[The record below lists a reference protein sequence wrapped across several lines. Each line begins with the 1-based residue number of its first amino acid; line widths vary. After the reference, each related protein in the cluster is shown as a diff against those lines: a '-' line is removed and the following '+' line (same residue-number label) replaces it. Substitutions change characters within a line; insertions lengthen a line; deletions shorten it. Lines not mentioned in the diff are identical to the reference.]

1 MLMLFYSEDADLTF
15 RIQIGRLRVEGAR
28 NNLNLLPL
36 HELTSCQPSSLQ
48 PYSVTPR
55 LRTSPAVRSIRTYHS
70 STLHLASIRLSDLLM
85 FFGTKILPA
94 RVTVTSRR
102 MT

>member
-1 MLMLFYSEDADLTF
+1 MLMLFYSEDADLAF

-36 HELTSCQPSSLQ
+36 HELTSSSSLQ

-55 LRTSPAVRSIRTYHS
+55 LRTSRLYQQYVPSTSLSSIKYRRAAVYVSRYWPSRFNGHLWNSIS
-70 STLHLASIRLSDLLM
+70 L
-85 FFGTKILPA
+85 
-94 RVTVTSRR
+94 
-102 MT
+102 

>member
-1 MLMLFYSEDADLTF
+1 MLMLSYSEDADLTF

-55 LRTSPAVRSIRTYHS
+55 LRTSRLYQQYPYHS
-70 STLHLASIRLSDLLM
+70 STPYLASIRLR
-85 FFGTKILPA
+85 PA
-94 RVTVTSRR
+94 R
-102 MT
+102 

>member
-15 RIQIGRLRVEGAR
+15 RIQIGRLRAEGAR

-55 LRTSPAVRSIRTYHS
+55 LRTS
-70 STLHLASIRLSDLLM
+70 RLYQQYY
-85 FFGTKILPA
+85 K
-94 RVTVTSRR
+94 
-102 MT
+102 

>member
-36 HELTSCQPSSLQ
+36 HELTSCQPFSLQ

-55 LRTSPAVRSIRTYHS
+55 LRTSRLYQQYPYITTAVFCT
-70 STLHLASIRLSDLLM
+70 
-85 FFGTKILPA
+85 
-94 RVTVTSRR
+94 
-102 MT
+102 